1 MTKKVK
7 NIVERAKN
15 QAKNINKN
23 MSPTPMRSDTSCN
36 NTHDVDIAMTPKSN

>member
-15 QAKNINKN
+15 QAKNIETLQNLN
-23 MSPTPMRSDTSCN
+23 FSFLTSELICQIGFN
-36 NTHDVDIAMTPKSN
+36 LN